1 MTEPSTVQPGQE
13 RGLRR
18 REQTIE
24 AATAAFMKRGFAK
37 TSLQSI
43 VRESGGSLRDIY
55 ARFGDKEGLFRAV
68 IIEAVSV
75 AMDALDDIR
84 HSADSP
90 RPTLE
95 QFARALL
102 IVLMAPRTV
111 ALYRVVLGEAVH
123 QPEIARAFRDAAP
136 EEAVRRLSE
145 KLHIWAEAGLISAPD
160 PEWLARQTIE
170 VIKGSMHNRALLDP
184 EFRPSSADIE
194 KQASSAI
201 NLIWNG
207 MAPK

>member
-1 MTEPSTVQPGQE
+1 M
-13 RGLRR
+13 RR

-145 KLHIWAEAGLISAPD
+145 KLHRWAEAGLISAPD